1 MSNDEIVNQ
10 ISDLILFHKIDEAPG
25 LIDTY
30 VNDGSLKSYDFNVV
44 NEGRTK
50 VTFNFPDGTSK
61 TIEIQG
67 VIND

>member
-1 MSNDEIVNQ
+1 MTNSDIVDQ
-10 ISDLILFHKIDEAPG
+10 ISDLILFHKIEEAPG

-30 VNDGSLKSYDFNVV
+30 VHDGSLKSYSFNVV

-50 VTFNFPDGTSK
+50 ITFDFPDGTSK

-67 VIND
+67 EIND